1 MPERG
6 FKTEFWTDE
15 FVQELPVAAKCLY
28 VYLWTNARCNQAG
41 LYKIGIQTIANETGI
56 AAAEIPELLRKLEP
70 KVFWDS
76 DQNLIWV
83 KNFVKHQCKSPSFL
97 AAVASR
103 LQEYDNGMIQ
113 QVIDY
118 NWQKYNI
125 TIPFDHSGGSVYPQW
140 GHSGGSVGT
149 QWVHTT
155 DTDTDT
161 GTGTKSKAGLGDK
174 GVVKGEKG
182 KTRTGKTLA
191 SESEIEESL
200 SSGDR
205 EVISVWHSVKGFR
218 MEPSAAAELV
228 ARLRTEF
235 PDVDILAT
243 SKAWAARKLSEPL
256 TQTSRPSGQLY
267 NFMAKAHQ
275 WAQEK
280 RDQPQGGKGSRP
292 PLPGKYRGQNA
303 DP

>member
-6 FKTEFWTDE
+6 FNTEFWTDE
-15 FVQELPVAAKCLY
+15 FVQELPLAAKTLY
-28 VYLWTNARCNQAG
+28 IYLWTNSRCNQAG
-41 LYKIGIQTIANETGI
+41 LYKIGLQTMANETGI
-56 AAAEIPELLRKLEP
+56 DVNDLPNLLQVLGS
-70 KVFWDS
+70 KVKWYENQS
-76 DQNLIWV
+76 LVWV
-83 KNFVKHQCKSPSFL
+83 KNFIKHQCKSPSFL
-97 AAVASR
+97 TAIASR
-103 LQEYDNGMIQ
+103 LKDADNGA
-113 QVIDY
+113 VSEVLTY
-118 NWQKYNI
+118 NLEKYNI
-125 TIPFDHSGGSVYPQW
+125 EIPYGHSGGTVYPQC
-140 GHSGGSVGT
+140 GHGGGSVGT
-149 QWVHTT
+149 QWVHN
-155 DTDTDT
+155 TDT
-161 GTGTKSKAGLGDK
+161 GTDTGTDTKSKAGSGDK

-182 KTRTGKTLA
+182 KTRTGKTPA

-205 EVISVWHSVKGFR
+205 EVILVWRSVSGYS
-218 MEPSAAAELV
+218 MDPSAEAELV

-256 TQTSRPSGQLY
+256 TSMSRPAGQLY

-275 WAQEK
+275 WAREK
-280 RDQPQGGKGSRP
+280 REQPQGGKGSRP